1 LGERHGDVSVA
12 DKTPPVRW
20 QRIGQTKVEA
30 EHFADSWK
38 RASLSASKVAI
49 ISTADAFGS
58 GYNEFPFDALK
69 IFRASF
75 AAAGK
80 VLVRAAVLRQF
91 RSVMAGNRTLGCLS
105 IFLFIALCASLLVNF
120 VLMIATFQRLSGI
133 REPEPIPRFREI
145 LLQRGARATTDKI
158 AVIAM
163 RGLISSSIPGNVS
176 DSMVDD
182 LRAALQQA
190 RDDSRVKA
198 IVLEVDSPGG
208 EVTASDEIYSAVVKT
223 RARKPVVVYM
233 DSLAAS
239 GGYYVSCGGKFLMA
253 NETTI
258 TGSIGVIIQ
267 TLNYEQ
273 LFNKIGLASVVF
285 KSGKFKDMLNGA
297 RPITPEERELVQNF
311 IMSTYDKF
319 LGIVAKE
326 RNLPADLLRNS
337 IADGRI
343 LSGKEALQNK
353 LIDGLGELDDAFAK
367 AKQLANA
374 PEAKVV
380 KYGPPFSL
388 ARFLRVF
395 GGSESKIELQLPKQ
409 LVPQLESGRA
419 YFLPS
424 YYAP

>member
-1 LGERHGDVSVA
+1 M
-12 DKTPPVRW
+12 
-20 QRIGQTKVEA
+20 
-30 EHFADSWK
+30 
-38 RASLSASKVAI
+38 
-49 ISTADAFGS
+49 
-58 GYNEFPFDALK
+58 
-69 IFRASF
+69 
-75 AAAGK
+75 AA
-80 VLVRAAVLRQF
+80 
-91 RSVMAGNRTLGCLS
+91 NRKLGCLS
-105 IFLFIALCASLLVNF
+105 IFLFVALCASLFVNL
-120 VLMIATFQRLSGI
+120 VLMATALQRLSGI

-145 LLQRGARATTDKI
+145 LLQRGTRASTDKI
-158 AVIAM
+158 AVITM
-163 RGLISSSIPGNVS
+163 RGLISSSLPGMVT

-182 LRAALQQA
+182 MRAALQQA

-198 IVLEVDSPGG
+198 IVLEIDSPGG
-208 EVTASDEIYSAVVKT
+208 EVTASDAIYSALVKV

-253 NETTI
+253 SETTI

-273 LFNKIGLASVVF
+273 LFNKVGLASVVF

-297 RPITPEERELVQNF
+297 RPITPEERELVQSF
-311 IMSTYDKF
+311 IMKTYDKF

-326 RNLPADLLRNS
+326 RNLPADLLRNT

-343 LSGKEALQNK
+343 LSGKDAFEHK
-353 LIDGLGELDDAFAK
+353 LIDGLGELDDAFGK
-367 AKQLANA
+367 AKELGNA
-374 PEAKVV
+374 PDAKVV

-388 ARFLRVF
+388 SRFLRIF
-395 GGSESKIELQLPKQ
+395 GETESKIELTLPKQ

>member
-1 LGERHGDVSVA
+1 MA
-12 DKTPPVRW
+12 DRK
-20 QRIGQTKVEA
+20 
-30 EHFADSWK
+30 
-38 RASLSASKVAI
+38 
-49 ISTADAFGS
+49 
-58 GYNEFPFDALK
+58 
-69 IFRASF
+69 
-75 AAAGK
+75 
-80 VLVRAAVLRQF
+80 
-91 RSVMAGNRTLGCLS
+91 LGCLT
-105 IFLFIALCASLLVNF
+105 IFLFVALCASVFMNLILAMAALRGFGSTGVR
-120 VLMIATFQRLSGI
+120 M
-133 REPEPIPRFREI
+133 EEPIPRFREI
-145 LLQRGARATTDKI
+145 VIERGTRLVPDRI
-158 AVIAM
+158 ALITL

-176 DSMVDD
+176 DSMVEDM
-182 LRAALQQA
+182 RMALQQA
-190 RDDSRVKA
+190 HDDNRVKA
-198 IVLEVDSPGG
+198 IVLEIDSPGG
-208 EVTASDEIYSAVVKT
+208 EVTASDQIYNAVTKA
-223 RARKPVVVYM
+223 RARKPVVIYM

-273 LFNKIGLASVVF
+273 LLNKIGLASVVF

-326 RNLPADLLRNS
+326 RELPADLLRNS

-353 LIDGLGELDDAFAK
+353 LIDGLGELDDAFTK
-367 AKQLANA
+367 AKQLGNA
-374 PEAKVV
+374 PDAKVV

-395 GGSESKIELQLPKQ
+395 GESDSKIELQLPKQ
-409 LVPQLESGRA
+409 LLPQLESGRA

>member
-1 LGERHGDVSVA
+1 V
-12 DKTPPVRW
+12 P
-20 QRIGQTKVEA
+20 
-30 EHFADSWK
+30 
-38 RASLSASKVAI
+38 
-49 ISTADAFGS
+49 
-58 GYNEFPFDALK
+58 
-69 IFRASF
+69 
-75 AAAGK
+75 
-80 VLVRAAVLRQF
+80 VLRQF
-91 RSVMAGNRTLGCLS
+91 RFVMAANRRLGCLS
-105 IFLFIALCASLLVNF
+105 IFLFVGLCASLFVNL
-120 VLMIATFQRLSGI
+120 VLMATAFQRFSGI

-145 LLQRGARATTDKI
+145 LLQRSARATTDKI
-158 AVIAM
+158 AVITM
-163 RGLISSSIPGNVS
+163 RGLISSSLPGTVT

-182 LRAALQQA
+182 MRAALQQA

-198 IVLEVDSPGG
+198 IVLEIDSPGG
-208 EVTASDEIYSAVVKT
+208 EVTASDAIYSALVKV

-253 NETTI
+253 SDTTI

-273 LFNKIGLASVVF
+273 LFNKVGLASVVF

-297 RPITPEERELVQNF
+297 RPITPEERELVQSF
-311 IMSTYDKF
+311 IMKTYDKF

-326 RNLPADLLRNS
+326 RNQPADLLRNT

-343 LSGKEALQNK
+343 LSGKDAFEHK
-353 LIDGLGELDDAFAK
+353 LIDGLGELEDAFGK
-367 AKQLANA
+367 AKELGNA
-374 PEAKVV
+374 PDAKVV

-388 ARFLRVF
+388 SRFFRIF
-395 GGSESKIELQLPKQ
+395 GETDSKIELQLPKQ

>member
-1 LGERHGDVSVA
+1 M
-12 DKTPPVRW
+12 
-20 QRIGQTKVEA
+20 
-30 EHFADSWK
+30 
-38 RASLSASKVAI
+38 
-49 ISTADAFGS
+49 
-58 GYNEFPFDALK
+58 
-69 IFRASF
+69 
-75 AAAGK
+75 AA
-80 VLVRAAVLRQF
+80 
-91 RSVMAGNRTLGCLS
+91 NRTLGCLS
-105 IFLFIALCASLLVNF
+105 IFLFIALCGSLFINL
-120 VLMIATFQRLSGI
+120 LLIGTAFQRFGGI

-145 LLQRGARATTDKI
+145 LLQRGAHTTTDKI
-158 AVIAM
+158 AVITM
-163 RGLISSSIPGNVS
+163 RGLISSSLPGNVS

-182 LRAALQQA
+182 MRAALQQA

-198 IVLEVDSPGG
+198 IVLEIDSPGG
-208 EVTASDEIYSAVVKT
+208 EVTASDAIYHALLKL

-253 NETTI
+253 SETTI

-273 LFNKIGLASVVF
+273 LFNKVGLASVVF

-297 RPITPEERELVQNF
+297 RPITPEERELVQSF
-311 IMSTYDKF
+311 IMKTYDKF

-326 RNLPADLLRNS
+326 RNLPADLLRNT

-343 LSGKEALQNK
+343 LSGKDAYEHK
-353 LIDGLGELDDAFAK
+353 LIDGLGELDDAFGK
-367 AKQLANA
+367 AKELGNA
-374 PEAKVV
+374 PDAKVV

-388 ARFLRVF
+388 SRFFRIF
-395 GGSESKIELQLPKQ
+395 GQSDSKIELSLPKQ
-409 LVPQLESGRA
+409 LIPQLETGRA

>member
-1 LGERHGDVSVA
+1 
-12 DKTPPVRW
+12 
-20 QRIGQTKVEA
+20 
-30 EHFADSWK
+30 
-38 RASLSASKVAI
+38 
-49 ISTADAFGS
+49 
-58 GYNEFPFDALK
+58 
-69 IFRASF
+69 
-75 AAAGK
+75 
-80 VLVRAAVLRQF
+80 
-91 RSVMAGNRTLGCLS
+91 MAGNRKLGCLS
-105 IFLFIALCASLLVNF
+105 IFLFVALCASLFVNF
-120 VLMIATFQRLSGI
+120 VLMVAAFQRLGGGI
-133 REPEPIPRFREI
+133 REAEPIPRFREI
-145 LLQRGARATTDKI
+145 LLQRGARASFDKI
-158 AVIAM
+158 AVITM
-163 RGLISSSIPGNVS
+163 RGLISSSLPGSVT

-182 LRAALQQA
+182 MRAALQQA

-198 IVLEVDSPGG
+198 IVLEIDSPGG
-208 EVTASDEIYSAVVKT
+208 EVTASDAIYSALVKT
-223 RARKPVVVYM
+223 RARKPVVVCM

-273 LFNKIGLASVVF
+273 LFNKVGLASVVF

-311 IMSTYDKF
+311 IMKTYDKF

-326 RNLPADLLRNS
+326 RNLPADLLRNT

-343 LSGKEALQNK
+343 LSGTEAFEHK
-353 LIDGLGELDDAFAK
+353 LIDGLGELDDAYRK
-367 AKQLANA
+367 AKELGNA
-374 PEAKVV
+374 PDAKVV

-388 ARFLRVF
+388 SRFLRIF
-395 GGSESKIELQLPKQ
+395 GESESKIELQLPKQ
-409 LVPQLESGRA
+409 LLPQLESGRA